1 MHNLSYFLNRV
12 RKYLIQPT
20 ILFGAAMIAML
31 WFGISLQIRSEFDAA
46 RHGAEQD
53 LGNFARVFEEHV
65 VRTVRELDKALLIA
79 IKRYQH
85 ARTDQSYEEA
95 IGQRLPDPT
104 LLSDM
109 SFQMA
114 MIDRDGFLTATTIGE
129 HPPKRID
136 LNDRAHFKIHKT
148 VRPDTP
154 FISVPVLGRRSGRW
168 SVQLTRR
175 VPGENNSFDGVIVAS
190 MNPDHFAN
198 FYGSINVGQDG
209 VVVLAGEDGIVRATA
224 GSDKLKLGSNI
235 SATDLVNREHKPG
248 VLNTG
253 DLDGSGDARIY
264 AKREIPGHPLFV
276 SVGVSPQHV
285 FGQAASNRNRY
296 LLVGSIVT
304 FIVLIAM
311 LISVLH
317 QRSLERARIALTES
331 EGRAKQKSE
340 ELELTL
346 DNMEQGIIMV
356 DGDRKIAVVNER
368 FEELLEL
375 PGDRD
380 WHSMSFDALVDFLE
394 ERGEFRST
402 DQQEQEELDKK
413 LRASSERSLT
423 EYFERIRPNGNVLA
437 IQNQKLPGG
446 GFVRTI
452 TDITEQRQSEW
463 QIAHLAKHDTLTDL
477 ANRTLFR
484 EHLQAAISGIADGG
498 GFGVLFLDLDHF
510 KVANDT
516 YGHSFGDNLLRGV
529 GERLE
534 GAVRQ
539 TDVVARLGGDE
550 FAIILDGIEDLG
562 KISMRAGQLIELMRA
577 PFLIE
582 DQQISITISIG
593 CAVAPHDATTPG
605 ELLKHADL
613 ALYKAKADGRDT
625 FRLFAPEM
633 AEEMSNR
640 RQLEEDL
647 THAIARGELELHY
660 QPLNKIEN
668 GSICGFEALLRWN
681 HKERGRIAPMDFIPI
696 AEDSGL
702 ILSIGEW
709 VLEEACREAA
719 TWDSSIRIAV
729 NLSPVQFRDAH
740 LVDKVRR
747 ALRSSGIKPERLELE
762 ITETVMMQTGEATIQ
777 KLHDLHQLG
786 VKISMDDF
794 GTGYSSLSYLKNF
807 SFDKIKI
814 DRSFVNQLTADEE
827 SQAIV
832 KAIISLA
839 ECLGV
844 RTTAEG
850 VETKEQLGIL
860 TRMGCWEAQGFLF
873 SPPRPACELSR
884 LFNKDAFENV
894 AELSTKLKKKSAAA

>member
-1 MHNLSYFLNRV
+1 MKKFSFPSKRI
-12 RKYLIQPT
+12 RKHFAQPT

-46 RHGAEQD
+46 RHGADQD

-79 IKRYQH
+79 IKRYQR
-85 ARTDQSYEEA
+85 ARAAKSYDEA
-95 IGQRLPDPT
+95 IGQRLPDPA

-114 MIDRDGFLTATTIGE
+114 MIDRDGFLTATTIGN
-129 HPPKRID
+129 HPPRRID

-148 VRPDTP
+148 NRPDTP

-175 VPGENNSFDGVIVAS
+175 VPGKDNSFDGVVVAS
-190 MNPDHFAN
+190 MNPDHFAK
-198 FYGSINVGQDG
+198 FYGSINVGHDG

-235 SATDLVNREHKPG
+235 SNTDLVKPNRNSEG
-248 VLNTG
+248 LNWG
-253 DLDGSGDARIY
+253 DLDGSGMERIY

-276 SVGVSPQHV
+276 GVGVSPQFV
-285 FGQAASNRNRY
+285 FAQATSNRLRY
-296 LLVGSIVT
+296 SLVGAIVT
-304 FIVLIAM
+304 LIILIAM
-311 LISVLH
+311 FASVLH
-317 QRSLERARIALTES
+317 DRSLERARIALT
-331 EGRAKQKSE
+331 KSE
-340 ELELTL
+340 SHAKRKSQELELTL
-346 DNMEQGIIMV
+346 DNMEQGIVMV
-356 DGDRKIAVVNER
+356 DADRKIAVMNER

-375 PGDRD
+375 PRDRD
-380 WHSMSFDALVDFLE
+380 WRTLSFDALVDFLE
-394 ERGEFRST
+394 QRGEFSGI
-402 DQQEQEELDKK
+402 DEHDLEELDVK
-413 LRASSERSLT
+413 LRAASEGSLAS
-423 EYFERIRPNGNVLA
+423 YFERIRPNGNVLA
-437 IQNQKLPGG
+437 IQNQKLREG

-452 TDITEQRQSEW
+452 TDVTEQRQSER

-484 EHLQAAISGIADGG
+484 EHLQTAIAKIPTRG

-516 YGHSFGDNLLRGV
+516 FGHSFGDNLLRAV
-529 GERLE
+529 GERLQV
-534 GAVRQ
+534 AVRQ
-539 TDVVARLGGDE
+539 SDVVARLGGDE
-550 FAIILDGIEDLG
+550 FAIILDGIEEPA
-562 KISMRAGQLIELMRA
+562 KIAMRAGQLIELMRA

-593 CAVAPHDATTPG
+593 CAVAPHDADSPG

-625 FRLFAPEM
+625 FRMFAPEM

-660 QPLNKIEN
+660 QPLNVINN
-668 GSICGFEALLRWN
+668 GKICGFEALLRWN
-681 HKERGRIAPMDFIPI
+681 HRKRGRIAPMDFIPI

-709 VLEEACREAA
+709 VLEEACRQAA

-740 LVDKVRR
+740 LVD
-747 ALRSSGIKPERLELE
+747 LRF
-762 ITETVMMQTGEATIQ
+762 
-777 KLHDLHQLG
+777 G
-786 VKISMDDF
+786 V
-794 GTGYSSLSYLKNF
+794 L
-807 SFDKIKI
+807 
-814 DRSFVNQLTADEE
+814 
-827 SQAIV
+827 
-832 KAIISLA
+832 
-839 ECLGV
+839 
-844 RTTAEG
+844 
-850 VETKEQLGIL
+850 
-860 TRMGCWEAQGFLF
+860 
-873 SPPRPACELSR
+873 
-884 LFNKDAFENV
+884 
-894 AELSTKLKKKSAAA
+894 